1 MNQPPKWS
9 EYKITFC
16 NSNTIFDYLF
26 SKGWYFSDMNN
37 RYFNYDSFQN
47 YQSIDMETSHIGL
60 LKHDKQLIYIPEERV
75 EFINHLL
82 SDVSIDV
89 FEYVL
94 SKWKLGGD
102 QTIVILKRGIRILF
116 MNYHNIM
123 RIDCGNSGFFEFYR
137 LPQSENKM
145 CRLDL
150 VRIVNDE
157 RIGWVPFIQEKCIQ
171 NEEVNE
177 IKTESSYVKDLF
189 SFDAVYDSISN
200 FSEQINVFDE
210 NISKEHTMKGNI
222 SREDILNATMKRN
235 IVKEGVKNFKQNYT
249 KIRED
254 IKQKEIIDGWRN

>member
-1 MNQPPKWS
+1 MNQPKKWS

-16 NSNTIFDYLF
+16 NSNTIFDYLI
-26 SKGWYFSDMNN
+26 SKGWYFTDMNN

-47 YQSIDMETSHIGL
+47 YQSLDMETSHIGL
-60 LKHDKQLIYIPEERV
+60 LKHDNQLIYISEERV
-75 EFINHLL
+75 EFINNLL

-89 FEYVL
+89 FEYAF
-94 SKWKLGGD
+94 SKWKLGEHAPSF
-102 QTIVILKRGIRILF
+102 VILKRGIRILL
-116 MNYHNIM
+116 NYFNKM
-123 RIDCGNSGFFEFYR
+123 RIDCGKSGYFEFDR
-137 LPQSENKM
+137 LPQGENKI

-157 RIGWVPFIQEKCIQ
+157 RIGWVPFIQEKSIQ

-177 IKTESSYVKDLF
+177 IKTESVYVKDLF

-200 FSEQINVFDE
+200 FSEQIN
-210 NISKEHTMKGNI
+210 ISSNDKNI

-235 IVKEGVKNFKQNYT
+235 IVKEGVKGFKQNYT
-249 KIRED
+249 KIKED